1 MNYKVLIKTK
11 YITGIVLT
19 TQMDFKDVL
28 SYLNNIKHSRFDKWV
43 DQDTSED
50 YFNDLTRSQFVVTN
64 IKFNKFSGDLES
76 VELLEE

>member
-1 MNYKVLIKTK
+1 MNYKVLVKTK
-11 YITGIVLT
+11 YITGVVLT

-28 SYLNNIKHSRFDKWV
+28 SYLNNIKQSRFDKWV

-50 YFNDLTRSQFVVTN
+50 YFNDLTRSQFVVTS

-76 VELLEE
+76 VDLLEE